1 LLQHYG
7 DFAELTKYRCLCQYI
22 VIAGLREWSAI
33 MAVPGE
39 PLLADRICVITGAAS
54 GVGAVSARLFAEHG
68 AQVVLTDLPE
78 TKGADVCAQIAGRGG
93 RATFMPADLA
103 DLGQIEEFARRC
115 DALFPRVD
123 VLFNNAAIVARDDV
137 LDYDVEVWEKV
148 MRVNATAP
156 LHLTRQ
162 LFPLLAR
169 AAAASVINHSS
180 IDGVYGNPWATSY
193 SVSKAA
199 LDGITRMM
207 AHTLGAAGVR
217 ANAICSG
224 GATRSTTGESSVMSA
239 TLRADP
245 GWARRV
251 EQLAAKTPGGRSG
264 SMEEVAEVAL
274 FLAADGSRHVNGL
287 SLVVDGGRSAVTP
300 GTV

>member
-1 LLQHYG
+1 
-7 DFAELTKYRCLCQYI
+7 LTKYRYIYQYI
-22 VIAGLREWSAI
+22 VITVSVEWSVI

-39 PLLADRICVITGAAS
+39 PILADRICVITGAAS

-68 AQVVLTDLPE
+68 AHVVLTDLPE
-78 TKGADVCAQIAGRGG
+78 TKGADVCAQIVGRGG
-93 RATFMPADLA
+93 RATFLPADLS
-103 DLGQIEEFARRC
+103 DLGQIEEFARQC
-115 DALFPRVD
+115 EASFPRVD

-137 LDYDVEVWEKV
+137 LDYDIEVWEKV

-162 LFPLLAR
+162 LFPLLAK
-169 AAAASVINHSS
+169 AAAGSVINHSS

-199 LDGITRMM
+199 LNGITRMM

-224 GATRSTTGESSVMSA
+224 GATHSTTGESSVMSA

-245 GWARRV
+245 EWARRIG
-251 EQLAAKTPGGRSG
+251 QLATKTPGGRAG
-264 SMEEVAEVAL
+264 SMEEIAEVAL
-274 FLAADGSRHVNGL
+274 FLAVDGSRHVNGVSFL
-287 SLVVDGGRSAVTP
+287 VDGGRSAVTP
-300 GTV
+300 GTI